1 MGELDDLLDLGGTA
15 GEAVKDGVEIGAGL
29 HGDDTEL
36 ILFVNPDEESLVLV
50 VEDTTTVGPV
60 TVEAASL
67 EEAITLP
74 KKRLLFVAKWI

>member
-1 MGELDDLLDLGGTA
+1 VD
-15 GEAVKDGVEIGAGL
+15 IGAGL

-50 VEDTTTVGPV
+50 MEDTTTVGPV

-74 KKRLLFVAKWI
+74 IKRLLFVANGFKPNCQ